1 MDLLTQMLASTT
13 LQIDVMTLDFIM
25 WFMNHLTGRFETWHL
40 SKESEAPLIRG
51 LVRVLHIPE
60 QDITSHGIIRH
71 TIKTLINLTKCE
83 NKVFGREDS
92 RSDFALE
99 QIV

>member
-60 QDITSHGIIRH
+60 QDMTSHGIIRH

-83 NKVFGREDS
+83 NKVFGREDY
-92 RSDFALE
+92 RSDFALD